1 VSWSSVSMFTF
12 SQIRSRRSQ
21 CLRIVRE
28 EKHGNN
34 GVGRTNSVDKHWAGK
49 YDSTN
54 RSPLT
59 VTCRSELR
67 NLQETKEL
75 SMNGNHTRV
84 WPCVQHKHPRD
95 LVLERARA
103 KRAPAEAIF
112 PHLPH
117 CRLPTNLPL
126 FPMRRL
132 PFHMHVLFF
141 NEFIF
146 NSVRF
151 KRKEVSHEVAIY
163 HRKLRGSWAK
173 LCGKVDRAK
182 GNVFDC
188 LPGRGFNYE
197 SVSIFG
203 HDEFVLDG
211 QLALLFSKC
220 RKLVAWHDDIHAFL

>member
-1 VSWSSVSMFTF
+1 METTESVER
-12 SQIRSRRSQ
+12 IRLTSTLQSCAPPKSGPRR
-21 CLRIVRE
+21 
-28 EKHGNN
+28 G
-34 GVGRTNSVDKHWAGK
+34 AGK
-49 YDSTN
+49 YDSKN

-117 CRLPTNLPL
+117 CRLPTSLPL

-163 HRKLRGSWAK
+163 HRKLPGSWAK

-203 HDEFVLDG
+203 PYWISPLDIDAKG
-211 QLALLFSKC
+211 TALE
-220 RKLVAWHDDIHAFL
+220 IHNRC